1 MRTAGHGSLPEGERQ
16 RNNGKDG
23 AEEAA
28 GNDPLQTR
36 RPTAEEE
43 TEGTPHRHVGG
54 ATAMFIGTAAG
65 AVAGTGEGSLADCVA
80 RATAGA
86 AGAAGR
92 SVEAPLMAPAK
103 YSSSPIRR

>member
-1 MRTAGHGSLPEGERQ
+1 MRTAGQGSLPEGERQ

-43 TEGTPHRHVGG
+43 TEGTPHHHVGG

-65 AVAGTGEGSLADCVA
+65 AVAGTGEGSLAD
-80 RATAGA
+80 
-86 AGAAGR
+86 GR